1 MRLDSISPA
10 PGSKSTWRRVGRGAG
25 SGWGKTSGRGQK
37 GQKARSGG
45 GVRAGFEGGQLPLQ
59 MRVPKF
65 GFRSRVGMVTAEV
78 RLNEITKVEGDQVTV
93 AALKAAN
100 IISRNIQRVR
110 IFSSGEVSRAVS
122 VAVGSDIGVTKGAR
136 SAIEAAGGKVEG

>member
-1 MRLDSISPA
+1 
-10 PGSKSTWRRVGRGAG
+10 
-25 SGWGKTSGRGQK
+25 
-37 GQKARSGG
+37 
-45 GVRAGFEGGQLPLQ
+45 